1 MRPFLFLTAF
11 LLVTLSLSA
20 QQRFTPQ
27 QLQAD
32 LVVVQKV
39 YKVLHPGI
47 YKYADS
53 ATIDRAFA
61 DCQRELSQ
69 PRTLPETYLS
79 LMKLTARFQCGHS
92 YPNFYNQDEAV
103 KALFEQPTSL
113 PIWFRWVE
121 GKLLVTH
128 SIEANIPVGA
138 VVSAI
143 DNVPVAQIV
152 AKMLPFV
159 RADGANDGKRRDLL
173 RVRGQHFEYFDILLP
188 LLFPT
193 DKATRQLTFSGG
205 ANWAKRTRIRTVP
218 TVNHAG
224 RDRQIR
230 QSGTA
235 PPDSAIRFS
244 WVDAQTARLEI
255 NTLANW
261 DNKVNFG
268 KQYDA
273 ALTTF
278 NQKNGKNLIIDL
290 RRCEGGD
297 LWNGKQLVRH
307 LIDKPITINEQQDC
321 WAYVSMDSSLS
332 QYIDNQW
339 AYQYRY
345 RNANDFERL
354 PSGLFRGRKGGG
366 GRRLDPSPNHLTG
379 RIFLLTSATNS
390 SAAWQMAMV
399 FREHNLATLVGQE
412 TGGNQ
417 KGITA
422 GALFFMRLPNTGIEV
437 DVPLIGMDYAEAAK
451 HPNAGIRPDILVE
464 PTLRQA
470 RQGID
475 QEMQVVQK
483 LIAAGK

>member
-1 MRPFLFLTAF
+1 MRSLLTTAF

-32 LVVVQKV
+32 LAVLQKI
-39 YKVLHPGI
+39 YKSLHPGL

-53 ATIDRAFA
+53 ATIDGYFA

-79 LMKLTARFQCGHS
+79 LMKLTARFKCGHS
-92 YPNFYNQDEAV
+92 YPNFYNQDKAV
-103 KALFEQPTSL
+103 KVLFEGPTSL

-143 DNVPVAQIV
+143 DNVPAAQIV
-152 AKMLPFV
+152 AKMLPLV

-173 RVRGQHFEYFDILLP
+173 RVRGQYFEYFDVLLP

-193 DKATRQLTFSGG
+193 EKTTRELTFSGG
-205 ANWAKRTRIRTVP
+205 VNWAKRTQVRVIP
-218 TVNHAG
+218 TINHAE

-230 QSGTA
+230 QNDTA
-235 PPDSAIRFS
+235 LPDSAIRFS

-255 NTLANW
+255 NTLAGW

-268 KQYDA
+268 KFYDA
-273 ALTTF
+273 AVTEFTRK
-278 NQKNGKNLIIDL
+278 QGRNLIIDL
-290 RRCEGGD
+290 RTCEGGD
-297 LWNGKQLVRH
+297 LWNGKQLIRH
-307 LIDKPITINEQQDC
+307 LITAPITINEQQDA

-332 QYIDNQW
+332 QHIDNQW
-339 AYQYRY
+339 AYPNRY
-345 RNANDFERL
+345 RNADDFVKL
-354 PSGLFRGRKGGG
+354 PSGLFRNKKDGTGQ
-366 GRRLDPSPNHLTG
+366 RLDPSPNHLSG

-390 SAAWQMAMV
+390 SAAWQMATV

-422 GALFFMRLPNTGIEV
+422 GALFFMRLSNTGIEV
-437 DVPLIGMDYAEAAK
+437 DVPLIGMDYADAAR
-451 HPNAGIRPDILVE
+451 RPDAGLKPDVLVV
-464 PTLRQA
+464 PTIAAA

-475 QEMQVVQK
+475 REMQAVQK
-483 LIAAGK
+483 LIAAAK

>member
-1 MRPFLFLTAF
+1 MRSLLITAF

-20 QQRFTPQ
+20 QQRFTPL

-32 LVVVQKV
+32 LAVLQKA
-39 YKVLHPGI
+39 YKSLHPGL

-53 ATIDRAFA
+53 ATIDGYFT

-79 LMKLTARFQCGHS
+79 LMKLTARFKCGHS
-92 YPNFYNQDEAV
+92 YPNFYNQDKAV
-103 KALFEQPTSL
+103 KALFEGPTSL

-128 SIEANIPVGA
+128 SIEPNIPVGA
-138 VVSAI
+138 VVSTI
-143 DNVPVAQIV
+143 DNVPVAQIM
-152 AKMLPFV
+152 AKMLPLV

-173 RVRGQHFEYFDILLP
+173 RVKGQYFEYFDVLLP

-193 DKATRQLTFSGG
+193 EKTTRQLTFSGG
-205 ANWAKRTRIRTVP
+205 ANWAKRKQVRVIP
-218 TVNHAG
+218 TVNHAE

-230 QSGTA
+230 QNGSA
-235 PPDSAIRFS
+235 PLDSAIRFS

-255 NTLANW
+255 NTLADW

-268 KQYDA
+268 KRYDA
-273 ALTTF
+273 AVTEFT
-278 NQKNGKNLIIDL
+278 QKNGKNLIVDL
-290 RRCEGGD
+290 RQCEGGD
-297 LWNGKQLVRH
+297 LWNGKQLIRH
-307 LIDKPITINEQQDC
+307 LISRPIVINEQQDA
-321 WAYVSMDSSLS
+321 WAYVSIDSSLS

-345 RNANDFERL
+345 RNPADFVSL
-354 PSGLFRGRKGGG
+354 PGGQFRHKKDGKGQ
-366 GRRLDPSPNHLTG
+366 RLDPSPNHLAG
-379 RIFLLTSATNS
+379 RVFLLTSATNS
-390 SAAWQMAMV
+390 SAAWQMATV
-399 FREHNLATLVGQE
+399 FREHTLATLVGQE

-437 DVPLIGMDYAEAAK
+437 DVPLIGMSYAEAAT
-451 HPNAGIRPDILVE
+451 RPDTGLLPDVRVV
-464 PTLRQA
+464 PTLAAA
-470 RQGID
+470 RQGTD
-475 QEMQVVQK
+475 QELAAVQK
-483 LIAAGK
+483 LIAAAK